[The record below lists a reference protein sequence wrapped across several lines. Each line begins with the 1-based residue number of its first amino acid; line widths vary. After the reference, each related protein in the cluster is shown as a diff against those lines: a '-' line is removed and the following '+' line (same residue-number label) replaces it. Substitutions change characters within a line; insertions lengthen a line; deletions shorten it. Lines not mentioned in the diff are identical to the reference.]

1 MTKNTS
7 ESTKELPNG
16 WEWKKL
22 KNVCEKI
29 TDGTHQTPTYFDE
42 GVIFLSSK
50 NVTSGKI
57 DWDNVKY
64 IDTKQ
69 HIEMHKRVAP
79 RLNDILLA
87 KNGTTGVAAMV
98 DRDVIF
104 DIYVSLAFLRPLNTI
119 LPNYLLHYINSP
131 QAKNQFNGRLKGA
144 GVPNLHLEEIR
155 EVEIPLP
162 PLIEQERIVQKLDTA
177 FQSLDEAITLQ
188 KENIAHTQGLK
199 KAVLV
204 DTFENLDI
212 NCQIKPLS
220 YFDKITSGGTPSRQ
234 VKEYWDGSINWFSSG
249 ELNYDYIS
257 ESKEKI
263 TEAGL
268 QNSNARIF
276 PAGTLLIG
284 MYDTAAMKMSILE
297 KEASCNQAIV
307 GIKPK
312 EDILNIIFL
321 KRQLEYLKSTIL
333 LQRQGVRQLNLNSQK
348 IKDIEISFPPLPE
361 QERIVAYLDTSFAKL
376 DALIVEQEARLAQL
390 MELKKSVLQEAFD
403 GKL

>member
-7 ESTKELPNG
+7 ENAKELPNG
-16 WEWKKL
+16 WELKKL
-22 KNVCEKI
+22 ANVCEKI

-64 IDTKQ
+64 IDNKQ

-98 DRDVIF
+98 DRDVVF
-104 DIYVSLAFLRPLNTI
+104 DIYVSLAFLRPLNII

-162 PLIEQERIVQKLDTA
+162 PLKEQERIVQKLDTA

-188 KENIAHTQGLK
+188 KENIAHTQELK

-204 DTFENLDI
+204 EQISNLSCEMKKLGEITDNLDGKR
-212 NCQIKPLS
+212 KPVKSSDRQNLQGQYPYYGAS
-220 YFDKITSGGTPSRQ
+220 GIIDYVNEYIFD
-234 VKEYWDGSINWFSSG
+234 G
-249 ELNYDYIS
+249 EFLLIS
-257 ESKEKI
+257 EDGANLVVRKTPIAFVATGKFWVNNHAHI
-263 TEAGL
+263 V
-268 QNSNARIF
+268 NAKAKVTTNRF
-276 PAGTLLIG
+276 
-284 MYDTAAMKMSILE
+284 
-297 KEASCNQAIV
+297 
-307 GIKPK
+307 
-312 EDILNIIFL
+312 
-321 KRQLEYLKSTIL
+321 LEYALSNTDISNFITGSAQPKLS
-333 LQRQGVRQLNLNSQK
+333 QGKLN
-348 IKDIEISFPPLPE
+348 EIQIPIPPLPE
-361 QERIVAYLDTSFAKL
+361 QEKIVAYLDTIFAKL
-376 DALIVEQEARLAQL
+376 DTLMVEQQERLTQL
-390 MELKKSVLQEAFD
+390 MELKKSILQEAFE